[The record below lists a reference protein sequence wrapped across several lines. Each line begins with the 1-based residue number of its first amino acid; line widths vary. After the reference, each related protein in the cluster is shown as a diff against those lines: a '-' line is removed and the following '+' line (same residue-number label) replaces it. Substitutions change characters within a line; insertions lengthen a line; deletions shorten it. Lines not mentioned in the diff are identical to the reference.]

1 MDTIMDS
8 NFTEWLSLLGRWAH
22 VIFGIAWIGSSF
34 FFNWLDIHFKPPQS
48 QKKGITGELF
58 LVHGGGYYEIQKKLF
73 GSEKTPRILHWFK
86 WEAAWT
92 LISGYFL
99 LGIIYYSTNGHY
111 LIDTDVSSL
120 THGQAVLLSLAT
132 LILSW
137 FIYDGI
143 WRLFDLRNF
152 LPSLLTFF
160 LILGASSFFINNL
173 SGRAAYIHI
182 GIMLATWMVLNVWVH
197 IIPAQK
203 KMLQQAEDGVEVDH
217 SLGKNGAKRSKQNNY
232 FTLPVIFTM
241 ISNHHPQTYGHE
253 LLLPILLLLILLG
266 FLIRH
271 YFNIRHS
278 VEKKKSWVLITIACL
293 IVTLIFLTAP
303 SSTEE
308 KLKGAP
314 KPETSQVLGRDTKTN
329 LNSTFKV
336 TKKPIKKLN
345 PKKLFNLHGT
355 VELKGTIPTPKEIKL
370 PKKCKTSKTKIIYDN
385 RVLVKKGKLQ
395 NAIVWVLKG
404 HEQIKTPPPPQNPF
418 ELDQKACL
426 YEPRIAAIRAGQ
438 PVTFINSDS
447 FFHNVKT
454 KTSLNKSFNLAM
466 PKKNSR
472 ITRIFTKEEIVVKA
486 KCSVH
491 PWMRASIA
499 IFKHPF
505 FTVTDINGSFKIHG
519 LPQGNYII
527 RSWHEVYGTLDQR
540 VSLPQ
545 EKGELMS
552 FSYKHK

>member
-1 MDTIMDS
+1 MDS

-22 VIFGIAWIGSSF
+22 IIFGIAWIGSSF
-34 FFNWLDIHFKPPQS
+34 FFNWLDIHFRPPQS
-48 QKKGITGELF
+48 QKKGVTGELF

-73 GSEKTPRILHWFK
+73 GSEKTPGILHWFK

-99 LGIIYYSTNGHY
+99 LGIIYYSTSGHY

-120 THGQAVLLSLAT
+120 THGQAVLLSITT

-143 WRLFDLRNF
+143 WRLFGQKKL
-152 LPSLLTFF
+152 LPFLLTFF
-160 LILGASSFFINNL
+160 LVLGASSFFINNL

-203 KMLQQAEDGVEVDH
+203 KMLQQAEDGGPVDH
-217 SLGKNGAKRSKQNNY
+217 SLGKHGAKRSKQNNY

-266 FLIRH
+266 VLIRH
-271 YFNIRHS
+271 YFNIRHNA
-278 VEKKKSWVLITIACL
+278 EKKKVWILITIACL
-293 IVTLIFLTAP
+293 ITTLIFLTAP
-303 SSTEE
+303 SSNEEPSKGTKKPQTSKVKHQGTNPDLNSTLITNKAPIE
-308 KLKGAP
+308 KLK
-314 KPETSQVLGRDTKTN
+314 SKT
-329 LNSTFKV
+329 
-336 TKKPIKKLN
+336 
-345 PKKLFNLHGT
+345 LFNIHGS
-355 VELKGTIPTPKEIKL
+355 VELKGPTPPPKEIQL
-370 PKKCKTSKTKIIYDN
+370 PKKCKSSKGEIIYDS
-385 RVLVKKGKLQ
+385 RILVQKGKLQ
-395 NAIVWVLKG
+395 NVIVWVLKG
-404 HEQIKTPPPPQNPF
+404 HEQIDVPPPPQKPF

-426 YEPRIAAIRAGQ
+426 YKPRVAAIRAGQ

-454 KTSLNKSFNLAM
+454 KTNLNKSFNIAM

-472 ITRIFTKEEIVVKA
+472 ITKVFNKEEIVVKA

-491 PWMRASIA
+491 PWMKASIA
-499 IFKHPF
+499 VFKHPF
-505 FTVTDINGSFKIHG
+505 FTMTSTDGSFKISG
-519 LPQGNYII
+519 LPEGNYTI
-527 RSWHEVYGTLDQR
+527 RSWHEVYGTLDQK

-545 EKGELMS
+545 EKGELMT
-552 FSYKHK
+552 FSYRGK